1 MKFDKVPRG
10 FHAGEE
16 GLKDCVMWCGCFR
29 HRASSVRSEY
39 GGILAL
45 AINV

>member
-16 GLKDCVMWCGCFR
+16 GLKYCVMGCRCFR
-29 HRASSVRSEY
+29 HRPSSVRSES
-39 GGILAL
+39 GGILTL
-45 AINV
+45 VFNT

>member
-16 GLKDCVMWCGCFR
+16 GFKYCVMWCCYFR
-29 HRASSVRSEY
+29 HR
-39 GGILAL
+39 
-45 AINV
+45 